1 MELEKQRI
9 NKYLSSKG
17 IASRREVDRMID
29 AGRILV
35 NGSAPDPG
43 EKVSDEDEIRV
54 DGCLVGGV
62 EEKLYFLLNKP
73 SGVISSAKDDRGRK
87 TVVDIIGSESRIY
100 PVGRLDYD
108 SEGLIILTND
118 GDLFNKVIHPRA
130 KVYKTYTVKVR
141 GRVADSGLRSLR
153 DGVELEDGVTLP
165 AKVKKLSFDG
175 DFTWME
181 ISIREGRNRQ
191 IRRMCK
197 NIGQPV
203 VYLRR
208 DKLGELGLGTLGIG
222 QYRKLSKEEVAYL
235 KGF

>member
-1 MELEKQRI
+1 MDLEKQRI
-9 NKYLSSKG
+9 NKYFSSKG
-17 IASRREVDRMID
+17 VASRREVDRMIE
-29 AGRILV
+29 AGRISV
-35 NGSAPDPG
+35 NGSTPEPG
-43 EKVSDEDEIRV
+43 QKVSDEDEIRL
-54 DGCLVGGV
+54 DGRLIGEE

-87 TVVDIIGSESRIY
+87 TVVDIIGSKSRIY

-141 GRVADSGLRSLR
+141 GSVADRDLSSLR

-175 DFTWME
+175 NFTWME
-181 ISIREGRNRQ
+181 ISIREGKNRQ

-197 NIGQPV
+197 SIGHPV
-203 VYLRR
+203 LYLRR
-208 DKLGELGLGTLGIG
+208 DKLGELELGALGIG
-222 QYRKLSKEEVAYL
+222 KYRKLSKEEVAYL
-235 KGF
+235 KRF